1 MRLHR
6 LLTLLALSAI
16 ARSAKVS
23 GPRLWVKRPGT
34 KKLVIIDSLASLCV
48 ENELDEE
55 AIMAVSRGEVD
66 DHKGWE
72 CGEME
77 CEDGTDETADED
89 ATTEA
94 EAGEEEQA
102 NEEADGE
109 ADAESSE
116 PAAAAATPPAMSKMV
131 VGMVAP
137 MLAVQLMKRFDETKP
152 EFLLGLRGAYT
163 AAVCVHTVTDL
174 VLQQAIAAK
183 DDKTPVKQEFNPLS
197 MLFGGGGAAGPQTA
211 RAYDM
216 AQLAKARN
224 SFRMGV
230 VVVALLHWKFK
241 WTQMLAYQAAQLLVE
256 LFYHPLVQ
264 IHLLGRPARSKCAPL
279 AVPDV
284 GSCACPGRAW
294 QLWLAR
300 RSLGRDRSTGR
311 AATAPGPLL
320 ELAASKV
327 AHFPALIPF
336 RPTDRRPA

>member
-1 MRLHR
+1 MRFR
-6 LLTLLALSAI
+6 LVALLALIAV

-23 GPRLWVKRPGT
+23 GPRLWVKRPGN
-34 KKLVIIDSLASLCV
+34 KKLVIVDSLASLCV

-55 AIMAVSRGEVD
+55 AMMAVARGEVD

-77 CEDGTDETADED
+77 CEDDKDEVAED
-89 ATTEA
+89 DAKAEA
-94 EAGEEEQA
+94 ETGEEEQA
-102 NEEADGE
+102 DEEAE
-109 ADAESSE
+109 E
-116 PAAAAATPPAMSKMV
+116 PAAAAAAPPAMSKMV

-163 AAVCVHTVTDL
+163 AAVVVHTVTDL
-174 VLQQAIAAK
+174 MLQQAIAAK
-183 DDKTPVKQEFNPLS
+183 DDKSPVKQDVNPLS
-197 MLFGGGGAAGPQTA
+197 MLFGGGASAGPQTA

-216 AQLAKARN
+216 AQLSKARN

-264 IHLLGRPARSKCAPL
+264 IHLLGRPT
-279 AVPDV
+279 V
-284 GSCACPGRAW
+284 
-294 QLWLAR
+294 
-300 RSLGRDRSTGR
+300 
-311 AATAPGPLL
+311 GPLSRPFGAGGPDMAGL
-320 ELAASKV
+320 FKQMAGVPEAAPAASS
-327 AHFPALIPF
+327 
-336 RPTDRRPA
+336 

>member
-6 LLTLLALSAI
+6 LLTLLALSAV

-23 GPRLWVKRPGT
+23 GPRLWVKRPGN
-34 KKLVIIDSLASLCV
+34 KKLAVVDSLTSLCV
-48 ENELDEE
+48 EHELDEE
-55 AIMAVSRGEVD
+55 VMMAVSRGEVD

-77 CEDGTDETADED
+77 CEEETDEAADDEATA
-89 ATTEA
+89 EA
-94 EAGEEEQA
+94 EAGEEGQADEEA
-102 NEEADGE
+102 NEK
-109 ADAESSE
+109 ADAEPAEPAE
-116 PAAAAATPPAMSKMV
+116 PAAAAAPPPAMSKMV

-137 MLAVQLMKRFDETKP
+137 MLAVQLMKRFDETRP

-183 DDKTPVKQEFNPLS
+183 DDTSPVKQEFNPLS
-197 MLFGGGGAAGPQTA
+197 MLFGGGGVAGPQTA

-216 AQLAKARN
+216 AQLAQARN

-264 IHLLGRPARSKCAPL
+264 IHLLGQPAWSKCPLGSARGRLPRLLGVRLTALAGSALPGERRGHWARSH
-279 AVPDV
+279 
-284 GSCACPGRAW
+284 CPGC
-294 QLWLAR
+294 
-300 RSLGRDRSTGR
+300 SS
-311 AATAPGPLL
+311 
-320 ELAASKV
+320 
-327 AHFPALIPF
+327 
-336 RPTDRRPA
+336 

>member
-55 AIMAVSRGEVD
+55 AMMAVSRGEVD

-77 CEDGTDETADED
+77 CEDGTDETADDD

-109 ADAESSE
+109 ADAEPSE

-183 DDKTPVKQEFNPLS
+183 DDKSPVKQEVNPLS

-264 IHLLGRPARSKCAPL
+264 IHLLGRPAWSKSPL
-279 AVPDV
+279 
-284 GSCACPGRAW
+284 GS
-294 QLWLAR
+294 AR
-300 RSLGRDRSTGR
+300 RRLLRLPGARLAALAGSALPGERPVHWARSHGPG
-311 AATAPGPLL
+311 ATAR
-320 ELAASKV
+320 ASC
-327 AHFPALIPF
+327 L
-336 RPTDRRPA
+336 

>member
-6 LLTLLALSAI
+6 LLTLLALSAV

-23 GPRLWVKRPGT
+23 GPRLWVKRPGN
-34 KKLVIIDSLASLCV
+34 KKLAVVDSLTSLCV
-48 ENELDEE
+48 EHELDEE
-55 AIMAVSRGEVD
+55 VMMAVSRGEVD
-66 DHKGWE
+66 DHKGRE

-77 CEDGTDETADED
+77 CEDDTDEAADDE

-109 ADAESSE
+109 ADAEPSE

-183 DDKTPVKQEFNPLS
+183 DDTSPVKQEFNPLS
-197 MLFGGGGAAGPQTA
+197 MLFGGGGVAGPQTA

-216 AQLAKARN
+216 AQLAQARN

-264 IHLLGRPARSKCAPL
+264 IHLLGQPT
-279 AVPDV
+279 V
-284 GSCACPGRAW
+284 
-294 QLWLAR
+294 
-300 RSLGRDRSTGR
+300 
-311 AATAPGPLL
+311 GPLSRPFGAGGPDMAGL
-320 ELAASKV
+320 LAGLTGGAPAGAPAASS
-327 AHFPALIPF
+327 
-336 RPTDRRPA
+336 

>member
-1 MRLHR
+1 MRLLR
-6 LLTLLALSAI
+6 LVTLLALSAV
-16 ARSAKVS
+16 ARSTKVS
-23 GPRLWVKRPGT
+23 GPRLWVKRPGN

-55 AIMAVSRGEVD
+55 AMMAVSRGEAD

-77 CEDGTDETADED
+77 CENDTDEAADDE

-94 EAGEEEQA
+94 EAGEEGQADEEA
-102 NEEADGE
+102 NEK
-109 ADAESSE
+109 ADAEPAEPAE
-116 PAAAAATPPAMSKMV
+116 PAAAAAPPPAMSKMV

-137 MLAVQLMKRFDETKP
+137 MLAVQLMKRFDETRP

-183 DDKTPVKQEFNPLS
+183 DDNTPVKQEFNPLS
-197 MLFGGGGAAGPQTA
+197 MLFGGGGVAGPQTA

-216 AQLAKARN
+216 AQLAQARN

-264 IHLLGRPARSKCAPL
+264 IHLLGQPAWSKCPL
-279 AVPDV
+279 
-284 GSCACPGRAW
+284 GSARRRLRICSGRA
-294 QLWLAR
+294 
-300 RSLGRDRSTGR
+300 
-311 AATAPGPLL
+311 
-320 ELAASKV
+320 
-327 AHFPALIPF
+327 
-336 RPTDRRPA
+336 

>member
-55 AIMAVSRGEVD
+55 AMMAVSRGEVD

-77 CEDGTDETADED
+77 CEDGTDETADDD

-109 ADAESSE
+109 ADAEPSE

-264 IHLLGRPARSKCAPL
+264 IHLLGQPT
-279 AVPDV
+279 V
-284 GSCACPGRAW
+284 
-294 QLWLAR
+294 
-300 RSLGRDRSTGR
+300 
-311 AATAPGPLL
+311 GPLSRPFGAGGPDMAGL
-320 ELAASKV
+320 LAGLTGGAPAGAPAASS
-327 AHFPALIPF
+327 
-336 RPTDRRPA
+336 